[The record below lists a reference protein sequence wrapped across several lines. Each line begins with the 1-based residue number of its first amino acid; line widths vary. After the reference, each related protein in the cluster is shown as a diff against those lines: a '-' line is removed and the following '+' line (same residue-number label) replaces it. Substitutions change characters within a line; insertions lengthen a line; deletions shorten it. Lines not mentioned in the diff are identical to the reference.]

1 MLLHVFFL
9 LHVPIGFIRSFCI
22 AHNTLCLR
30 FALFCV
36 TFFSQFLLGVTVV
49 PRQIEA
55 HLMKNLGG
63 GGGGQTRCI
72 MGNAKMVNGY
82 LMLILNRTA
91 KEHE

>member
-1 MLLHVFFL
+1 MFCFILHVST
-9 LHVPIGFIRSFCI
+9 GFIRNFCI

-36 TFFSQFLLGVTVV
+36 TIFSQFLLGVTVV

-55 HLMKNLGG
+55 QAYEKFGG
-63 GGGGQTRCI
+63 GGGAGGQTRCI
-72 MGNAKMVNGY
+72 MGNTKMVNEC
-82 LMLILNRTA
+82 LMLILNRAA